1 MVGEH
6 YPNGWN
12 HKEVSIDFIGGTSSL
27 AGRVIDSTASGC
39 VVELV
44 SDREPGEARARRI
57 FYPWSTIRS
66 IELLEELS
74 EGRRPTDVPPPFEP
88 PEYPAT

>member
-1 MVGEH
+1 MAGEH
-6 YPNGWN
+6 YPSGWN
-12 HKEVSIDFIGGTSSL
+12 HKQVSIDFIGGTGSL
-27 AGRVIDSTASGC
+27 TGEVIGSTAAGC
-39 VVELV
+39 IVELV
-44 SDREPGEARARRI
+44 SDREPREARARRI

-88 PEYPAT
+88 PEYPTT